1 MIVNETVNH
10 KHVKHQIQRIKHLQ
24 VTVRPSTM
32 DKNPYRKVS
41 CKMFTKKHDTKKS

>member
-10 KHVKHQIQRIKHLQ
+10 QKVKRQIQRIKLLQ

-32 DKNPYRKVS
+32 DKNQYRKVI
-41 CKMFTKKHDTKKS
+41 CKRPLK

>member
-10 KHVKHQIQRIKHLQ
+10 QKVKRQIQRIKLPQ

-41 CKMFTKKHDTKKS
+41 CKRPLK